1 MLYVVS
7 LCLNVLR
14 HSMCSMFKCVE
25 ALVCVF
31 CTPANIFLLFLFLL
45 LVFLFYAPSRTF
57 PFP

>member
-14 HSMCSMFKCVE
+14 HSVCSMFKCVE
-25 ALVCVF
+25 ALVCVI
-31 CTPANIFLLFLFLL
+31 CTPAHIFLLFLLL
-45 LVFLFYAPSRTF
+45 FFLFYSPSRTF

>member
-31 CTPANIFLLFLFLL
+31 CTAANIFLLFLLL
-45 LVFLFYAPSRTF
+45 FFLFYSPSRTF